1 LSFDVTQ
8 RGFISNVLFQ
18 TASRTNKPQTT
29 NIERVIMATQTLA
42 MPAQTDYPTGLKR
55 WVIVITAISAAII
68 ELIDISIVNVGLT
81 DIAGNLGVTIED
93 VAWVVTAYAIA
104 NVIVIPMTGFLQ
116 RYFGRKNYFITSI
129 IIFTVASY
137 GCGFADNLWTLVA
150 FRFLQGIGGGALLS
164 TSQGI
169 LFDAFPPANKALA
182 SALFGMGI
190 VLGPTLGP
198 TLGGYIIDNYH
209 WSWMFYINAPIG
221 ILAVFL
227 SYTYLDKKPEEEN
240 INRSAIKIDQF
251 GIFLLAVGIGSLQYV
266 LERGEADDWFDSNT
280 ILCLS
285 IAAVI
290 AIPLFVWWELR
301 GTKDPVVDLR
311 ALKNRNLA
319 VGSLLMI
326 IIGYGLFTS
335 VLLYP
340 LFAQRIVGLT
350 ATQTG
355 QLLIPGGLVTLPMFA
370 LVGRLLSKKV
380 SPTLLVG
387 IGYVAF
393 ASFCFILST
402 YNMDASNGDFIF
414 GLIIRGIGLAFVN
427 VPLINQSVATLEPRQ
442 LPTGIAI
449 VNMTRQIGGAFGVAI
464 TNTYVTQRVAVHRG
478 DLVSNLQPGDMLTT
492 ERLNVI
498 TQGLMAKGINA
509 FDAVTGAYRNL
520 DLIVSRQALMLSY
533 LDTFKLAGLFFVVSF
548 PLLFLLQNRKMDAA
562 RAKAVAD
569 AAH

>member
-1 LSFDVTQ
+1 M
-8 RGFISNVLFQ
+8 
-18 TASRTNKPQTT
+18 AS
-29 NIERVIMATQTLA
+29 QTLA
-42 MPAQTDYPTGLKR
+42 VPAQTAGIPIPTGFKR
-55 WVIVITAISAAII
+55 WIIVATAISAAII

-93 VAWVVTAYAIA
+93 VSWVVTAYAIA

-137 GCGFADNLWTLVA
+137 GCGFADSLWTLVA

-164 TSQGI
+164 TSQGL
-169 LFDAFPPANKALA
+169 LFDAFPPKSKATA
-182 SALFGMGI
+182 SAIFGMGI

-209 WSWMFYINAPIG
+209 WSWMFYINVPIG
-221 ILAVFL
+221 ILATFL
-227 SYTYLDKKPEEEN
+227 SYTYIDKRPEEIN
-240 INRSAIKIDQF
+240 INRRAIKIDQF
-251 GIFLLAVGIGSLQYV
+251 GILLLAVGIGSLQYV
-266 LERGEADDWFDSNT
+266 LERGEADDWFDSKT
-280 ILCLS
+280 ILWLS
-285 IAAVI
+285 VAAVT
-290 AIPLFVWWELR
+290 AIPLFIWWELR
-301 GTKDPVVDLR
+301 GTDDPVVDLR

-319 VGSLLMI
+319 VGSVLMI
-326 IIGYGLFTS
+326 VIGYGLFTS

-340 LFAQRIVGLT
+340 LFAQRVVGLT

-355 QLLIPGGLVTLPMFA
+355 MLLIPGGLVTLPMFA
-370 LVGRLLSKKV
+370 IAGRLLSKNV

-387 IGYVAF
+387 FGYIAF
-393 ASFCFILST
+393 ASFCFIMST
-402 YNMDASNGDFIF
+402 YNMNASDGDFIT

-464 TNTYVTQRVAVHRG
+464 TNTYVTQRMAVHRG
-478 DLVSNLQPGDMLTT
+478 DLVSNIQPGDMLTM
-492 ERLNVI
+492 ERLNAL
-498 TQGLMAKGINA
+498 TQGLIARGMNSL
-509 FDAVTGAYRNL
+509 DAATGAYKNL
-520 DLIVSRQALMLSY
+520 DLIISRQALMLSY
-533 LDTFKLAGLFFVVSF
+533 LDTFKLAGLFFVFSF
-548 PLLFLLQNRKMDAA
+548 PLLFLLQNKKMDAA